1 MVNDVRERDDR
12 FDREA
17 VAAATRAVQVQLARC
32 LERNPAREIRK
43 LSWKELEH
51 VAIDAVGAYIAKRS
65 EQRTIEEIE
74 DLLTPPDGGESPLQ

>member
-1 MVNDVRERDDR
+1 MHDDVRERDDR

-17 VAAATRAVQVQLARC
+17 VDAAARAVQTQLARC

-43 LSWKELEH
+43 LSWAELRH
-51 VAIDAVGAYIAKRS
+51 IAIDAVGAYIRKRS

-74 DLLTPPDGGESPLQ
+74 DLLTPPTGGESPLQ